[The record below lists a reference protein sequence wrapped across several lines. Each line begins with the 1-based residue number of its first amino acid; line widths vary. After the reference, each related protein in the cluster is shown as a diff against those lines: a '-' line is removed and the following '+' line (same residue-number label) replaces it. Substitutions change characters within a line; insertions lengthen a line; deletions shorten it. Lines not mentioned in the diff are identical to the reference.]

1 MKLIVFD
8 GQCNTVTGTC
18 LKQLKA
24 NTFTILWSVTVINC
38 VSRIARLRMVMKSL
52 KYLGQAT
59 VKYMVKVEDKYT
71 ETEK

>member
-1 MKLIVFD
+1 MKLIVFA

-18 LKQLKA
+18 LKQLNA
-24 NTFTILWSVTVINC
+24 NTFTKLWSVTVINC

>member
-1 MKLIVFD
+1 MKLIVFA

-18 LKQLKA
+18 LKQLNA
-24 NTFTILWSVTVINC
+24 NTFTNLWSATVINC
-38 VSRIARLRMVMKSL
+38 VSTIARQRMVMKSF

-71 ETEK
+71 KTEK

>member
-1 MKLIVFD
+1 
-8 GQCNTVTGTC
+8 
-18 LKQLKA
+18 
-24 NTFTILWSVTVINC
+24 
-38 VSRIARLRMVMKSL
+38 MVMKSL